1 MSPRRSGPSTDP
13 TASALADSLGSGD
26 DPKVA
31 SVLASYLAELEAGR
45 RPSREDLL
53 EQYSDVAEALAD
65 CLDVVE
71 FVHSAAGSASS
82 NSALPRP
89 RDALPPDTTLGEYRL
104 VRELGRGGMGIVYEA
119 EQVSLGRRV
128 ALKVLSGTAAL
139 DPLKLQRFRVETQ
152 AVAQLHHPHIVPI
165 FAIGGD
171 RGTHFY
177 AMQFIDGTT
186 LAEVIHQ
193 QRRICQVPAS
203 KLESGPILS
212 DVGPI
217 PSGRPSAPGGPS
229 TKSAGK
235 GAFDLS
241 PSSPAVSGTTSFRG
255 RGAFRALA
263 KLAIQAAEA
272 IDHAHVM
279 GILHRDIKPSNL
291 MVDARGNLWV
301 TDFGLARFQNEPGL
315 TRTGDLLGTLRYIA
329 PELVLG
335 QRMVH
340 DPRSDIYSLG
350 ATLYELLTLRPVFDG
365 RDRQEVLRQ
374 ISHAEPI
381 APRRLDPT
389 IPRDLETIVL
399 RAMDKEPDRRYPTAQ
414 ELAEDLGRFL
424 EDKTIRA
431 RRPTPA
437 ERTAK
442 WARRHRAVLGAAA
455 AAAFLALAIA
465 APVLWWEQHKTA
477 RMYQDLRLA
486 VGQADV
492 GFEHMIRLSDEL
504 TIKGMA
510 RYAEPGPSSGAEAI
524 RAAFFRQAVEF
535 YDRLVRE
542 HQVAKPIL
550 ALAYRRLGFAR
561 MLGTQDPRAEGDL
574 RRSLTLYEELLAG
587 APRDPELRDAIGDV
601 QMNLGIVLMSTR
613 GMVAAEPS
621 FRRATSMDEGLVSDF
636 PDDLPHLEQL
646 TDRRLQIAAW
656 LESSGLSTRAEQE
669 WRQLLS
675 FYQRLAAG
683 SPGRA
688 RTTMAAHHRLARA
701 LGDLGRTREQ
711 QEVLRRGLEL
721 TPEDPAL
728 LNELAWSLAIRPD
741 APPRESGEA
750 IELAKRSLAANP
762 NDRASWNTLG
772 LAHLRAEEW
781 PLAAEALGMSMK
793 LQAQGGDAADRLAMA
808 MVSWRRGD
816 KAAALD
822 WYIRALD
829 WMSRH
834 PEPDASL
841 LALRAETEHLLGRT
855 PAADLGAKK

>member
-1 MSPRRSGPSTDP
+1 MSLENHRPTADP
-13 TASALADSLGSGD
+13 TASALADSVGSRD
-26 DPKVA
+26 DPRVA
-31 SVLASYLAELEAGR
+31 SVLAAFLAELEAGR
-45 RPSREDLL
+45 RPSHRDLL
-53 EQYSDVAEALAD
+53 ARHPEVADALAD

-71 FVHSAAGSASS
+71 FVHSAAGSVSS
-82 NSALPRP
+82 DAPFPTR
-89 RDALPPDTTLGEYRL
+89 RDALPPDTTLGEFRL

-119 EQVSLGRRV
+119 EQISLGRRV

-193 QRRICQVPAS
+193 QRRICQRPD
-203 KLESGPILS
+203 SGFEG
-212 DVGPI
+212 GPSWTAMG
-217 PSGRPSAPGGPS
+217 PMPSAPGGPS
-229 TKSAGK
+229 TKLAGN
-235 GAFDLS
+235 GDFELS
-241 PSSPAVSGTTSFRG
+241 PSVPAVSGTSSFRD

-272 IDHAHVM
+272 LDHAHVM

-335 QRMVH
+335 HRMVH

-374 ISHAEPI
+374 IAHAEPI
-381 APRRLDPT
+381 PPRRLDPT

-399 RAMDKEPDRRYPTAQ
+399 RAMDKEPDRRYTTAQ
-414 ELAEDLGRFL
+414 DLAEDLGRFL
-424 EDKTIRA
+424 ENKTIRA

-455 AAAFLALAIA
+455 TAAFLALAIA
-465 APVLWWEQHKTA
+465 APLLWWEQRKTA

-510 RYAEPGPSSGAEAI
+510 RYAESGPSPGADAI
-524 RAAFFRQAVEF
+524 RVAFFRQAVEF
-535 YDRLVRE
+535 YDRLVRDQ
-542 HQVAKPIL
+542 HIAKPIL
-550 ALAYRRLGFAR
+550 ALAYRRLGFVR
-561 MLGTQDPRAEGDL
+561 MLGTQDSRAESDL
-574 RRSLTLYEELLAG
+574 RQSLTLYEELLA
-587 APRDPELRDAIGDV
+587 ATPKDPELRDAIGDV
-601 QMNLGIVLMSTR
+601 QMNLGIALMSTR

-621 FRRATSMDEGLVSDF
+621 FRRATSMVEGLVSEF

-646 TDRRLQIAAW
+646 TDRRLQIAGW
-656 LESSGLSTRAEQE
+656 LEASGLPAQADQE
-669 WRQLLS
+669 WRQLLV
-675 FYQRLAAG
+675 FYEKLAAG
-683 SPGRA
+683 SPDRA
-688 RTTMAAHHRLARA
+688 RATMALHHRLARV
-701 LGDLGRTREQ
+701 LGDMGRTREQ
-711 QEVLRRGLEL
+711 QEVLRRGLKL
-721 TPEDPAL
+721 APEDPAL

-741 APPRESGEA
+741 APPRESAEA
-750 IELAKRSLAANP
+750 IKLAKRSLAANP

-781 PLAAEALGMSMK
+781 PLAAEALAMSMK
-793 LQAQGGDAADRLAMA
+793 LQAQGGDAADRLVMA

-822 WYIRALD
+822 WYIRALES
-829 WMSRH
+829 MSKH
-834 PEPDASL
+834 PESDVSVL
-841 LALRAETEHLLGRT
+841 SLRAETEHLLGRSPT
-855 PAADLGAKK
+855 DDPGAKK